1 MVEVKKRDMMSI
13 RENYLQVR
21 KEIPDYVKIVLA
33 AKTRTKEAI
42 EEAISAGAEIIGENY
57 VQEAEKMYQE
67 LGDKAKE
74 LEWYLIGNLQRNKIN
89 KALRI
94 FDCIQTIDSAEIAA
108 ALNERAQRIGRIMP
122 VFIEINI
129 GSEITK
135 AGVRPEYEIIE
146 KLAVHISKLNNL
158 RLEGLMTMGP
168 RVGEPEAVWPY
179 FKKTKEI
186 FERLKTTQIPEVNL
200 KYLSMGMSNFYRI
213 AIEEGANM
221 VRLGTAIFG
230 KRSCDLNSQ

>member
-1 MVEVKKRDMMSI
+1 MIYMRMNIK
-13 RENYLQVR
+13 ENFLKIKSQ
-21 KEIPDYVKIVLA
+21 IPGDVKIVLA
-33 AKTRTKEAI
+33 AKMRTKEQI
-42 EEAISAGAEIIGENY
+42 EEAISTGVEIIGENY
-57 VQEAEKMYQE
+57 IQEAEKLHRQ
-67 LGDKAKE
+67 LGDKSKK
-74 LEWYLIGNLQRNKIN
+74 LKWHMIGSLQKNKIN

-94 FDCIQTIDSAEIAA
+94 FDCIQTIDSAEVAI
-108 ALNERAQRIGRIMP
+108 ALNKRAKTMGRIMS

-135 AGVRPEYEIIE
+135 AGIKPEYEIIE
-146 KLAVHISKLNNL
+146 KLATYISKLNNL

-168 RVGEPEAVWPY
+168 RVGEPEVVRPY

-186 FERLKTTQIPEVNL
+186 FERLKGAHILGLDL
-200 KYLSMGMSNFYRI
+200 KYLSMGMSNSYRI

-230 KRSCDLNSQ
+230 KKSCDLNN